1 MFLGKEGSF
10 QFISPEELF
19 EFNDDGREQDVEEM
33 SAFFDLVKQ
42 GYRIV
47 PNRKHRKD
55 RGGNQYK
62 YQDFN
67 RNGNTEG
74 VKVVSIGKIF
84 DFISG
89 LYDNK
94 FTIDFTYDD
103 LIEEAEQA

>member
-10 QFISPEELF
+10 QFVTPDELF
-19 EFNDDGREQDVEEM
+19 EFNDDGRDQDVEEM

-42 GYRIV
+42 SYRII
-47 PNRKHRKD
+47 PNRKNSID
-55 RGGNQYK
+55 RGGKQYI

-67 RNGNTEG
+67 RSGNNEG
-74 VKVVSIGKIF
+74 VKVVLIGKIPE
-84 DFISG
+84 FIEG

-94 FTIDFTYDD
+94 FTINFSYDD